1 MRKLTLI
8 ALSIVSSI
16 MTAQEVMTP
25 ELLLQ
30 LGRVSAI
37 GISKDGKNLISD
49 SVKNENSTIVE
60 PCFIGENVILK
71 NATIGPNVS
80 LGEGT
85 AVENSTISNSLIQ
98 NHSKVSNAKLDNA
111 MIGNFAKFDGNF
123 TSISIGDYSELS

>member
-37 GISKDGKNLISD
+37 GISKDGKNLIYRVSTTD
-49 SVKNENSTIVE
+49 IAENKM
-60 PCFIGENVILK
+60 N
-71 NATIGPNVS
+71 
-80 LGEGT
+80 
-85 AVENSTISNSLIQ
+85 
-98 NHSKVSNAKLDNA
+98 SKVYSIPLDGKNRTA
-111 MIGNFAKFDGNF
+111 IQEYQNLVPDKNISPDGKYVLYHEEVLVNNVLGKDIH
-123 TSISIGDYSELS
+123 SALD

>member
-37 GISKDGKNLISD
+37 GISKDGKNLIYRVSTPD
-49 SVKNENSTIVE
+49 MAEYKMNS
-60 PCFIGENVILK
+60 NVYRLTEKIL
-71 NATIGPNVS
+71 
-80 LGEGT
+80 
-85 AVENSTISNSLIQ
+85 Q
-98 NHSKVSNAKLDNA
+98 
-111 MIGNFAKFDGNF
+111 KFK
-123 TSISIGDYSELS
+123 SIKT